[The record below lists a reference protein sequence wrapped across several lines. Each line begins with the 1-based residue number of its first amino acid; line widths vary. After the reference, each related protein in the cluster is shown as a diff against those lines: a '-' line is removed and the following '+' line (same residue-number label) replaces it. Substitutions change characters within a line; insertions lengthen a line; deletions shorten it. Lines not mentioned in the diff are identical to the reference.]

1 MDRHAVQTWLDRY
14 VAAWR
19 DNDHAAIVD
28 LFSRDADYRWHP
40 WDEPVRGNEAIATA
54 WLEEPD
60 DPDRWDAWYEPVAV
74 EGDVAVAAGTSTYFD
89 QDRKPERTYDN
100 AFVLRFDDEGRC
112 RSFTEFF
119 MLRPDA

>member
-19 DNDHAAIVD
+19 ANDHATIVD
-28 LFSRDADYRWHP
+28 LFARDADYRWHP
-40 WDEPVRGNEAIATA
+40 WDEPVRGNEAIAAA

-74 EGDVAVAAGTSTYFD
+74 EGDVAVATGTSTYFD
-89 QDRKPERTYDN
+89 RDRKPERTYDN

>member
-1 MDRHAVQTWLDRY
+1 MDRKAVQTWLDRY

-19 DNDHAAIVD
+19 ANDHATIVD
-28 LFSRDADYRWHP
+28 LFTLDAEYRFHP
-40 WDEPVRGNEAIATA
+40 WDDPVRGNEAVAAA

-60 DPDRWDAWYEPVAV
+60 DPERWDAWYEPAAV
-74 EGDVAVAAGTSTYFD
+74 EGEVAVATGTSTYFD
-89 QDRKPERTYDN
+89 QDGKPERTYDN

-119 MLRPDA
+119 MERPR